1 MTFTFIVHSIGYL
14 PTLHNIPSFTVYCW
28 IFLTFLFVICRRLNG
43 FVGAF
48 RSSCEEGERINQ
60 SATCLFNVNDLLST
74 CPSADCNWQTDFD
87 RKLLLADCL
96 SCVLSASDHHFSFC
110 SFCKWKWK
118 TKREGKKGVL
128 PKIME
133 WRKKNRREIIKKD
146 LII

>member
-1 MTFTFIVHSIGYL
+1 MTFTFIAHSRL
-14 PTLHNIPSFTVYCW
+14 PSYITQH
-28 IFLTFLFVICRRLNG
+28 TFIYSILRNLLFAIWRRLSG

-48 RSSCEEGERINQ
+48 RSPCEEGERINQ
-60 SATCLFNVNDLLST
+60 SATCLFNVNDLLLP
-74 CPSADCNWQTDFD
+74 CPSADCNPQTDFD

-118 TKREGKKGVL
+118 TKREWKKGVL
-128 PKIME
+128 PKIMD
-133 WRKKNRREIIKKD
+133 WRKRNRREIIRNQD